1 MGGLFSKKEKSRI
14 TDQDRAILGLKKQ
27 RDQLKQYQRRIEGV
41 LEKDRELARKLLK
54 EGKKDRAK
62 LLLRKKKY
70 QEGLLDQ
77 TAGQLD
83 NIERLCQDLEFT
95 QVQKQVLDGL
105 QKGNDALEK
114 ANAVFSLDEIESI
127 MSDTEDAVE
136 KQREIERML
145 SGGLTEVEEE
155 DVLGELDNILAEL
168 EGEAVPSL
176 PSVPTSNVERE
187 EEELELP
194 GVPDHQPQ
202 QVGKEKKRERV
213 ALEAS

>member
-1 MGGLFSKKEKSRI
+1 MGKEKSRI

-127 MSDTEDAVE
+127 MSETEDAVE

-145 SGGLTEVEEE
+145 SGGLTEGEEE

-176 PSVPTSNVERE
+176 PSVPTTNVERE

-202 QVGKEKKRERV
+202 VEKEKKRERV
-213 ALEAS
+213 AMEAS

>member
-41 LEKDRELARKLLK
+41 LEKVNISCFSPMHKLSIFQDRELARKLLK

-77 TAGQLD
+77 TAGQLE

-95 QVQKQVLDGL
+95 QVIL
-105 QKGNDALEK
+105 Q
-114 ANAVFSLDEIESI
+114 
-127 MSDTEDAVE
+127 
-136 KQREIERML
+136 L
-145 SGGLTEVEEE
+145 S
-155 DVLGELDNILAEL
+155 
-168 EGEAVPSL
+168 
-176 PSVPTSNVERE
+176 
-187 EEELELP
+187 
-194 GVPDHQPQ
+194 
-202 QVGKEKKRERV
+202 
-213 ALEAS
+213 